1 MAGSVNP
8 AKVSVHSK
16 LSTLLVTSGSQFS
29 FGHVKSARKSS
40 VLTPVVVCAGTR
52 SRPFRVEV
60 SSDDVDSVT
69 DSENGSTTLLLTP
82 GLWQTPLMVLVT
94 DSSTVAFVF
103 PTPSILVSVH
113 VTVVP
118 VTVQTGSA
126 APLAK

>member
-1 MAGSVNP
+1 M
-8 AKVSVHSK
+8 
-16 LSTLLVTSGSQFS
+16 
-29 FGHVKSARKSS
+29 
-40 VLTPVVVCAGTR
+40 
-52 SRPFRVEV
+52 EV